1 MLKIWGRNTSI
12 NVQKAMW
19 AVGELGLAYE
29 RIDVGGSFGKN
40 REPPYLA
47 MNPNGL
53 VPTLEED
60 RFVLWESNSIVR
72 YLAAKYGAGTL
83 EPADLHERARAGS
96 WMDWQLTV
104 ALPALTPVFWGLIR
118 TPPEKRDH
126 AAIEAGKAKTLAA
139 MTILDAQL
147 GKTAFIAGE
156 AFSMGDISV
165 GAMAYR
171 FRRLMPE
178 RPMLG
183 NLERWFAKIE
193 QRPAFKEHL
202 LAIPFV

>member
-1 MLKIWGRNTSI
+1 
-12 NVQKAMW
+12 
-19 AVGELGLAYE
+19 
-29 RIDVGGSFGKN
+29 
-40 REPPYLA
+40 
-47 MNPNGL
+47 
-53 VPTLEED
+53 
-60 RFVLWESNSIVR
+60 

-83 EPADLHERARAGS
+83 EPKDLRERARASS

-126 AAIEAGKAKTLAA
+126 AALERRQAKTLAA
-139 MTILDAQL
+139 LTIVDAQL
-147 GKTAFIAGE
+147 AKTAFITGPN
-156 AFSMGDISV
+156 FSMGDISV

-178 RPMLG
+178 RPVLEH
-183 NLERWFAKIE
+183 LERWFAQIE